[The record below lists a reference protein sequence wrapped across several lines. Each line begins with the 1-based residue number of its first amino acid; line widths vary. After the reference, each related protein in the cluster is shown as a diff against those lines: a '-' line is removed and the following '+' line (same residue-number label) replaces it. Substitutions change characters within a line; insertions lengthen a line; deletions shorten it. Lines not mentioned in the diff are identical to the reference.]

1 MPGRLFALLA
11 MSPIAGGGS
20 ESAHGPSVPSDRIA
34 TDSLIGETRRAHP
47 VALRII
53 RVESLDD
60 VIDAMIA
67 DRVIHRH
74 RRKWLMV
81 LALVVVLALV
91 ILVLGGWKK
100 RAGAAVDTV
109 DAPYTV
115 DASQFEYGIK
125 AAKIVRTPKSEYQ
138 KAEAKVV
145 VSLEALNTDEET
157 HASASIN
164 GDEILLVVADGEPL
178 ESSVKCKNEFGYD
191 LVYGLPRV
199 ECTAEYEVAPD
210 YADTHVKVGV
220 IGRSYSPEDSLV
232 AGDDPVWQQG
242 DALIVVQMTAT
253 VETEKQP

>member
-1 MPGRLFALLA
+1 
-11 MSPIAGGGS
+11 
-20 ESAHGPSVPSDRIA
+20 
-34 TDSLIGETRRAHP
+34 
-47 VALRII
+47 
-53 RVESLDD
+53 VESLDD

-74 RRKWLMV
+74 RRKWLIA
-81 LALVVVLALV
+81 LALVVILALV

-100 RAGAAVDTV
+100 RTGATVDTV

-125 AAKIVRTPKSEYQ
+125 SAKIIRTPKSEYQ

-145 VSLEALNTDEET
+145 VSLEALNTDDET
-157 HASASIN
+157 HASDSLNGQDILMIV
-164 GDEILLVVADGEPL
+164 GDEEPL
-178 ESSVKCKNEFGYD
+178 ESSIRCKNEFGYD

-199 ECTAEYEVAPD
+199 ECEAEYKVAPD
-210 YADTHVKVGV
+210 YSDTHIKIGV
-220 IGRSYSPEDSLV
+220 IGRSYSPENSLV

-242 DALIVVQMTAT
+242 DALVVVQMTAT